1 MPFLRGARGSVRV
14 RGGQNKSPRND
25 RESMFSS
32 VKMTIQNSF
41 PTLETALFHAKNDPE
56 IGGRILGFR
65 HLKRAPQNTLFEGRP
80 RVREGA
86 WRAKTDRP
94 EMTGEVC
101 FFFASKSS

>member
-1 MPFLRGARGSVRV
+1 MPFLGDARGSVRV

-32 VKMTIQNSF
+32 VKMTIQNPF
-41 PTLETALFHAKNDPE
+41 PALETACFHAKDYPE

-65 HLKRAPQNTLFEGRP
+65 QLKRAPQNAVFEGRP

-86 WRAKTDRP
+86 WRAKETRP
-94 EMTGEVC
+94 
-101 FFFASKSS
+101 K